1 MGKITRWIFLFLGSS
16 LVFSFASVRFPAR
29 GFAKILTDEAAQQR
43 LSDYRSFVLQD
54 SNQSSFH
61 RGFAM
66 NFKLRH
72 MPRRGS
78 ERVRTGTLLGPY
90 LGSGV
95 TRLLL
100 KSDSGN
106 KKNEYFLFQNGQ
118 TPKIWKSNFGD
129 IQAKVIT
136 QTQFLEPLVGGMNQ
150 TAFDLLMPFIFWQA
164 EYEMSGKVAGRPAHL
179 FSFKCPV
186 WMTEKKPNWHK
197 ITLALDDTYDAPLRV
212 EILGV
217 DQVPERTLILRS
229 FKKLQDQW
237 IVKEI
242 DCRDRQTRSVTRMQ
256 ITSSALGL
264 DFDSSVFL
272 PSGLS
277 QSVQIDPKLFNST
290 D

>member
-1 MGKITRWIFLFLGSS
+1 MEDVKDTL
-16 LVFSFASVRFPAR
+16 FASDN
-29 GFAKILTDEAAQQR
+29 DEKYVDEVPDVSS
-43 LSDYRSFVLQD
+43 SD
-54 SNQSSFH
+54 
-61 RGFAM
+61 
-66 NFKLRH
+66 K
-72 MPRRGS
+72 
-78 ERVRTGTLLGPY
+78 
-90 LGSGV
+90 
-95 TRLLL
+95 
-100 KSDSGN
+100 
-106 KKNEYFLFQNGQ
+106 
-118 TPKIWKSNFGD
+118 
-129 IQAKVIT
+129 
-136 QTQFLEPLVGGMNQ
+136 
-150 TAFDLLMPFIFWQA
+150 
-164 EYEMSGKVAGRPAHL
+164 
-179 FSFKCPV
+179 
-186 WMTEKKPNWHK
+186 
-197 ITLALDDTYDAPLRV
+197 ALDDAYDAPLRV

>member
-1 MGKITRWIFLFLGSS
+1 VRFGTFFGPSIGSGITR
-16 LVFSFASVRFPAR
+16 LV
-29 GFAKILTDEAAQQR
+29 
-43 LSDYRSFVLQD
+43 
-54 SNQSSFH
+54 
-61 RGFAM
+61 
-66 NFKLRH
+66 
-72 MPRRGS
+72 
-78 ERVRTGTLLGPY
+78 
-90 LGSGV
+90 
-95 TRLLL
+95 L
-100 KSDSGN
+100 KPDLEN
-106 KKNEYFLFQNGQ
+106 KKNEIYLFQNGQ
-118 TPKIWKSNFGD
+118 TPKLWKSNLGD
-129 IQAKVIT
+129 IQANVIT
-136 QTQFLEPLVGGMNQ
+136 KTQSLEPLVRGMNQ

-179 FSFKCPV
+179 FSFKCPTWV
-186 WMTEKKPNWHK
+186 TEKKPNWHK
-197 ITLALDDTYDAPLRV
+197 ITLALDDAYDAPLRV
-212 EILGV
+212 EIFGI

-277 QSVQIDPKLFNST
+277 QHVQIDPKLFNST